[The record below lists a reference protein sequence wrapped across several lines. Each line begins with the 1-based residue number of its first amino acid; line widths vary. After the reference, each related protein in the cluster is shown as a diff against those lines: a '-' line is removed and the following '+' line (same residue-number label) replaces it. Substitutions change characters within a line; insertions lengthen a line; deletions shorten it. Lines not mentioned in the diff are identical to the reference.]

1 MATTTASADTIV
13 TLNAIKARQQ
23 TTWAAGD
30 FGIIGTTLQIVGES
44 LAGRLTAF
52 SIQPDGSLADRRVWA
67 ETWPYIPDGI
77 CLDAEGAIWIANPVG
92 PQCVNEGP
100 RR

>member
-30 FGIIGTTLQIVGES
+30 FGIIGTTMQIVGE
-44 LAGRLTAF
+44 
-52 SIQPDGSLADRRVWA
+52 
-67 ETWPYIPDGI
+67 
-77 CLDAEGAIWIANPVG
+77 
-92 PQCVNEGP
+92 
-100 RR
+100 